1 MQLGDRLKKLRVNQ
15 RLSQQELASRLSM
28 NRITYS
34 QYETNRRQPD
44 YETLLKIADYH
55 GVSVDYLLGRTN
67 EPIPVNSSQPSES
80 SYHEQ
85 KKEILK
91 LIGEMTDHILQ
102 SSGRIIG
109 LIHPEQI
116 GTISA
121 SPLYGQELRWR
132 GSFVREMESCGKKVQ
147 SRFIQPSSVVSA
159 GTEIGRKLGIDS
171 DTKVLRRYRIH
182 MAEKVPYRIVD
193 SYYLAS
199 LLGELERKDETYIP
213 LFQWLRENKSL
224 RASRVYERLKC
235 RLPFHQEAYLL
246 QIAPIQPV
254 VDLER
259 WVWGVFES
267 GRDAGKEVLF
277 EYSRIIANAALH
289 VFPYS
294 YDIEEEATQ

>member
-15 RLSQQELASRLSM
+15 RISQQELASRLCM

-44 YETLLKIADYH
+44 YETLLKIADYY

-67 EPIPVNSSQPSES
+67 EPMSMNLSLMAES
-80 SYHEQ
+80 GRYEQ

-91 LIGEMTDHILQ
+91 LIGEMTDAILQ
-102 SSGRIIG
+102 NSGRIIG
-109 LIHPEQI
+109 LIHPEQV
-116 GTISA
+116 GTINTFT
-121 SPLYGQELRWR
+121 LHGQELRWN
-132 GSFVREMESCGKKVQ
+132 GSFVREMESRGRKVQ
-147 SRFIQPSSVVSA
+147 IQYIQPSAVVAA
-159 GTEIGRKLGIDS
+159 GTEIGGKLGINS
-171 DTKVLRRYRIH
+171 DTMVLRRYRIQK
-182 MAEKVPYRIVD
+182 AEEIPYRIVD

-199 LLGELERKDETYIP
+199 LLGELEGKDETYTP
-213 LFQWLRENKSL
+213 LLRWLRENKSL
-224 RASRVYERLKC
+224 RASRVHERLKC
-235 RLPFHQEAYLL
+235 RLPFHQESYLL

-267 GRDAGKEVLF
+267 GKDAGKEVLF
-277 EYSRIIANAALH
+277 EYSRIIANASLH

-294 YDIEEEATQ
+294 YEIEEEAFQ